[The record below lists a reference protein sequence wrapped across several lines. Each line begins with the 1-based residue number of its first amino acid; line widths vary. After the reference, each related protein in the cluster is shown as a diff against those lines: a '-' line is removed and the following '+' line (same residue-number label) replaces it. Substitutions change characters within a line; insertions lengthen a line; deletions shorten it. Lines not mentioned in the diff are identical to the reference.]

1 MNVLITRP
9 EPQATLTY
17 NKLMSAGFAVI
28 SEPCQIVKPIESVLQ
43 PAGAYIITSQKG
55 VDHGLK
61 HVADKDAVIFAVG
74 DKTAQA
80 AEDLGFNVIFSAD
93 GDSQSLVEVILS
105 RWEPDY
111 GNLLHLSGAEIS
123 TDISALLSAIGYSAD
138 RTTVYEAVTIENPSK
153 STIAAI
159 NNKEIDTVLFYSAQA
174 VTIFNQWM
182 EQAGLEGAL
191 ETMQAIVMSDRIAQ
205 RLGNQWK
212 SIKIAESK
220 HEDALIKLLNGET

>member
-9 EPQATLTY
+9 EPQATLTHD
-17 NKLMSAGFAVI
+17 KLTSSGFHVF

-43 PAGAYIITSQKG
+43 KAEAYIITSQNG
-55 VDHGLK
+55 VEHGLK
-61 HVADKDAVIFAVG
+61 HIDDKDAVIFTVG
-74 DKTAQA
+74 DKTAEA
-80 AEDLGFNVIFSAD
+80 AESLGFNIIFSAD

-123 TDISALLSAIGYSAD
+123 TDISALLSAIGYKAT
-138 RTTVYEAVTIENPSK
+138 RTTVYETIMLENPSK
-153 STIAAI
+153 TTLAAI

-182 EQAGLEGAL
+182 NEAGLEDAL
-191 ETMQAIVMSDRIAQ
+191 ETMQAIVMSDRIAE

-212 SIKIAESK
+212 SIKIAQSK
-220 HEDALIKLLNGET
+220 HEDALIKLLNGES

>member
-17 NKLMSAGFAVI
+17 NKLVSAGFTVF
-28 SEPCQIVKPIESVLQ
+28 SEPCQTVNPVESLLQ
-43 PAGAYIITSQKG
+43 AATAYIITSQNG
-55 VDHGLK
+55 VEYGLK
-61 HVADKDAVIFAVG
+61 HIADKDAVIFAVG
-74 DKTAQA
+74 DKTAEA

-93 GDSQSLVEVILS
+93 GDSQSLIEVVLS

-123 TDISALLSAIGYSAD
+123 TDISALLSAIGYTAN
-138 RTTVYEAVTIENPSK
+138 RQVVYEAVAIQTPSK
-153 STIAAI
+153 ATIAAI
-159 NNKEIDTVLFYSAQA
+159 NNKEIDGVLFYSAQA

-182 EQAGLEGAL
+182 EQAGLESAL
-191 ETMQAIVMSDRIAQ
+191 EAMQAIVMSDRIAE

-212 SIKIAESK
+212 SIKMAKSK
-220 HEDALIKLLNGET
+220 HEDELIKLLNGEA